1 MITPLAALGLM
12 ILLVFAVLILFF
24 TARAKENRVADL
36 RPIAAFDDLK
46 GIAARLK
53 ASGGD
58 THLAL
63 GTGRITDATTAET
76 LAGVE
81 VLSYLAEN
89 AARSKTAPV
98 VTTADPAAAFLA
110 QHTVRNAFH
119 GDTAAIEATGANVR
133 WISPQPAAYAAG
145 VMSTLAQENVQD
157 NVLIGKFGDEFLLM
171 GEAGYRLRPPLKTVA
186 AATDPNVLPYVM
198 ATAPNG
204 LWGEEMFAA
213 GAYLAEKPAH
223 IGSLLA
229 QDALRWVVGLVI
241 LGGVIIKAFGVW

>member
-1 MITPLAALGLM
+1 MTPLTAFGLM

-24 TARAKENRVADL
+24 ATRVKAARAPEL
-36 RPIAAFDDLK
+36 RAIAAFDKLK
-46 GIAARLK
+46 TVATEMKTAG
-53 ASGGD
+53 SGA
-58 THLAL
+58 HLAL
-63 GTGRITDATTAET
+63 GTGGITDVSTAET

-81 VLSYLAEN
+81 VLSYMAEH
-89 AARSKTAPV
+89 AAQSKAAPV
-98 VTTADPAAAFLA
+98 VTAADPAATLLA

-119 GDTAAIEATGANVR
+119 GDKAAIEATGSNVR

-145 VMSTLAQENVQD
+145 VMGTLSREDVQH

-171 GEAGYRLRPPLKTVA
+171 GEAGYRHRPPLTTVA

-198 ATAPNG
+198 ATSPDG

-213 GAYLAEKPAH
+213 GAYLSEKPVH

-229 QDALRWVVGLVI
+229 QDALRWVIGLVI